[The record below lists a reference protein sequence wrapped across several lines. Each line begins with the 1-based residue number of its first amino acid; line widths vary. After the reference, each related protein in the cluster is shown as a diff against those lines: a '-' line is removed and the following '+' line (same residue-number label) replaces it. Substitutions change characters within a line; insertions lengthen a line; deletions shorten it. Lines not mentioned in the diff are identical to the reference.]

1 MHSSWLDNTEI
12 GEEGAYFHCTTY
24 KKYVVICPIKCPII
38 SCLVLYFFGPCPI
51 FFCIPGR
58 TTGYKIIPTSNHGCA
73 KNINLNSGVPNVL
86 KFLKFENCP
95 EIVLKFDSVLK
106 FQDTLQDLK
115 KITK

>member
-58 TTGYKIIPTSNHGCA
+58 TTALSDCCLILG
-73 KNINLNSGVPNVL
+73 
-86 KFLKFENCP
+86 F
-95 EIVLKFDSVLK
+95 
-106 FQDTLQDLK
+106 
-115 KITK
+115 